1 MNASNFDFLLKLTR
15 NRITKDVM
23 KSIDIAMILEPYT
36 DSIKELIEIS
46 DGDESLAINTM
57 AHDYVGLISNDEYF
71 LPRLTKN

>member
-1 MNASNFDFLLKLTR
+1 MNINNFEFLLQLTR

-23 KSIDIAMILEPYT
+23 KSIDIAMVLEPYT
-36 DSIKELIEIS
+36 DSIKELIELN

-57 AHDYVGLISNDEYF
+57 AHDYVGLIANDEYF